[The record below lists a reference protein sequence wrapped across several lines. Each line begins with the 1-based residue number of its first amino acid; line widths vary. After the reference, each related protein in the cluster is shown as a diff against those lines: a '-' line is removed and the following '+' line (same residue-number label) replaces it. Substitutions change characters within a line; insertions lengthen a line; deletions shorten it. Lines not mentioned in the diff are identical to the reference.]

1 MNSLQNLSQFY
12 LGITFLHNPIQPSAS
27 ANIAVRLPL
36 IAPQVRTGCTVVP
49 AKSATIPPRH
59 PHCLDWNF
67 IYLYDLT
74 QTERVLSGLWM
85 TIQLAVVCV
94 IASVIIGILGAWLQ
108 GAHSKVVRSVVQGYI
123 QFFRNTP
130 PLVQLLFFY
139 FALGQFTPTYSP
151 DGWLEVPV
159 ISNVGWAIIS
169 LSFFAGA
176 FNVEIFR
183 AGIEAVPEST
193 QEAAEALGMNR
204 LQIYLYVVFPLAY
217 RVSLPALNNNLVNL
231 VKTTTQALAIAV
243 PELLYEMISI
253 YNDYSTAQNACMLFL
268 FFAYILLVGILVMG
282 MNGWERKLR
291 IPGYGA

>member
-1 MNSLQNLSQFY
+1 MNSFQQYFFDLAEEY
-12 LGITFLHNPIQPSAS
+12 P
-27 ANIAVRLPL
+27 
-36 IAPQVRTGCTVVP
+36 
-49 AKSATIPPRH
+49 K
-59 PHCLDWNF
+59 WNF

-85 TIQLAVVCV
+85 TIQLSVVCV

-108 GAHSKVVRSVVQGYI
+108 GAHSKVLRSVVQGYI

-268 FFAYILLVGILVMG
+268 FFAYILLVGILVLG

>member
-1 MNSLQNLSQFY
+1 MNSFQQYFFDLAEEY
-12 LGITFLHNPIQPSAS
+12 P
-27 ANIAVRLPL
+27 
-36 IAPQVRTGCTVVP
+36 
-49 AKSATIPPRH
+49 K
-59 PHCLDWNF
+59 WNF
-67 IYLYDLT
+67 IYLYDPT
-74 QTERVLSGLWM
+74 QTERVVSGLWM

>member
-1 MNSLQNLSQFY
+1 MNAFQQYFY
-12 LGITFLHNPIQPSAS
+12 DLAQEDP
-27 ANIAVRLPL
+27 
-36 IAPQVRTGCTVVP
+36 
-49 AKSATIPPRH
+49 K
-59 PHCLDWNF
+59 WNF
-67 IYLYDLT
+67 IYLYDPT
-74 QTERVLSGLWM
+74 QTARVIEGLWM
-85 TIQLAVVCV
+85 TLQLSVICV
-94 IASVIIGILGAWLQ
+94 ILSVIIGVGGAWVQ
-108 GAHSKVVRSVVQGYI
+108 GAQSKTLRLCLQGYI

-151 DGWLEVPV
+151 DGWLEVPI

-176 FNVEIFR
+176 FNIEIFR

-204 LQIYLYVVFPLAY
+204 LQIYLFIVLPLAF
-217 RVSLPALNNNLVNL
+217 RVCLPALNNNLVNL

-243 PELLYEMISI
+243 PELLYQMISI

-268 FFAYILLVGILVMG
+268 FFAYIVLVGILVIG
-282 MNGWERKLR
+282 MSRWENAIRV
-291 IPGYGA
+291 PGYGQ

>member
-1 MNSLQNLSQFY
+1 MNSFQQYFY
-12 LGITFLHNPIQPSAS
+12 DLAQT
-27 ANIAVRLPL
+27 
-36 IAPQVRTGCTVVP
+36 
-49 AKSATIPPRH
+49 H
-59 PHCLDWNF
+59 PKWNF
-67 IYLYDLT
+67 IYLYDPT
-74 QTERVLSGLWM
+74 QTARVIDGFWM
-85 TIQLAVVCV
+85 TLELSVICV
-94 IASVIIGILGAWLQ
+94 ILSVIIGVVGAWAQ
-108 GAHSKVVRSVVQGYI
+108 GAHSKTLRLVVQGYI

-151 DGWLEVPV
+151 DGWLEVPI

-204 LQIYLYVVFPLAY
+204 LQIYLYIVLPLAF
-217 RVSLPALNNNLVNL
+217 RVSMPALNNNLVNL

-243 PELLYEMISI
+243 PELLYQMISI
-253 YNDYSTAQNACMLFL
+253 YNDYSTAQNACMVFL
-268 FFAYILLVGILVMG
+268 FFAYFFLVGVLVLG
-282 MNGWERKLR
+282 MSSWERKLK
-291 IPGYGA
+291 IPGFGR

>member
-1 MNSLQNLSQFY
+1 MNSFQQYFY
-12 LGITFLHNPIQPSAS
+12 DLAQT
-27 ANIAVRLPL
+27 
-36 IAPQVRTGCTVVP
+36 
-49 AKSATIPPRH
+49 H
-59 PHCLDWNF
+59 PKWNF
-67 IYLYDLT
+67 IYLYDPT
-74 QTERVLSGLWM
+74 QTARVVEGFWM
-85 TIQLAVVCV
+85 TLELSIICV
-94 IASVIIGILGAWLQ
+94 ILSVVIGVVGAWAQ
-108 GAHSKVVRSVVQGYI
+108 GAHSKTLRLVVQGYI

-151 DGWLEVPV
+151 DGWLEVPI

-204 LQIYLYVVFPLAY
+204 LQIYLYIVLPLAF
-217 RVSLPALNNNLVNL
+217 RVSMPALNNNLVNL

-243 PELLYEMISI
+243 PELLYQMISI

-268 FFAYILLVGILVMG
+268 FFAYFFLVGILVLG
-282 MNGWERKLR
+282 MSSWERKLK
-291 IPGYGA
+291 IPGFGR